1 MMFSALERM
10 IAFRYLR
17 SRRQEGFISV
27 IAWFS
32 LAGIALGVATLIVV
46 MSVMNGFRAELL
58 SRILGLNGHISIIAP
73 NQAFTHYDQ
82 VAEQIRRQPG
92 VIAVTPLAEGQALVI
107 VGGRA
112 SGVVVRGMRT
122 QDLAQRQIL
131 ARNIKAGDLRN
142 VTNGDV
148 IIIGARMAQRL
159 KVGIGDTLT
168 LISPKLAETAL
179 GVIPRLKQFTIGA
192 VFEIGMY
199 EYDDSFVFMPL
210 ETAQAFLEMENDVSY
225 IEVMI
230 NDLEKIEKISRDIFI
245 ALDGK
250 YTVRDWQRV
259 NQTFFTAIQ
268 VERNVMFLILTLM
281 ILVAAFNIIS
291 SLIMLVKDKSRD
303 IAILRTMGASRRM
316 VMSIFLLAGSS
327 IGVLG
332 TCIGTGLGVAFAL
345 NIESIRQTI
354 QSLTRVELFS
364 AEIYF
369 LSKLPAI
376 LRLEDVGLVVSI
388 AIGLS
393 ILATLYPSWRA
404 ARIDPIEALRYE

>member
-1 MMFSALERM
+1 MFSALERL

-58 SRILGLNGHISIIAP
+58 SRILGLNGHISVMAP
-73 NQAFTHYDQ
+73 NQAFTDFDRIATQ
-82 VAEQIRRQPG
+82 VRQQPG
-92 VIAVTPLAEGQALVI
+92 VTAAVPLVEGQALVI

-112 SGVVVRGMRT
+112 SGVVVRGMRP
-122 QDLAQRQIL
+122 QDLAN
-131 ARNIKAGDLRN
+131 RNIIADNIKTGELSKI
-142 VTNGDV
+142 TGTET
-148 IIIGARMAQRL
+148 ILIGARMAQRF
-159 KVGIGDTLT
+159 KIGVGDTLT
-168 LISPKLAETAL
+168 LISPKLAETAI
-179 GVIPRLKQFTIGA
+179 GVIPRLKQFTVGA
-192 VFEIGMY
+192 IFEVGMY

-210 ETAQAFLEMENDVSY
+210 DAAQAFLEMDKDISY
-225 IEVMI
+225 IEVMVT
-230 NDLEKIEKISRDIFI
+230 DLEKVEEVSRRIFM
-245 ALDGK
+245 ALEGQ

-259 NQTFFTAIQ
+259 NQTFFNAVQ

-291 SLIMLVKDKSRD
+291 SMIMLVKDKSRD
-303 IAILRTMGASRRM
+303 IAILRTMGASRGM
-316 VMSIFLLAGSS
+316 VMRIFLLAGSS

-332 TCIGTGLGVAFAL
+332 TCLGAGLGVAFAL
-345 NIESIRQTI
+345 NIESIRQGI
-354 QSLTRVELFS
+354 QSLAKVELFS

-376 LRLEDVGLVVSI
+376 LRIEDVGIVVSM
-388 AIGLS
+388 AMGLS

-404 ARIDPIEALRYE
+404 GRVDPIEALRYE

>member
-1 MMFSALERM
+1 MFSALERM

-58 SRILGLNGHISIIAP
+58 SRILGLNGHISVIAP
-73 NQAFTHYDQ
+73 NQAFTDFDRIATQ
-82 VAEQIRRQPG
+82 VGQQPG
-92 VIAVTPLAEGQALVI
+92 VAAAVPLVEGQALVI

-112 SGVVVRGMRT
+112 SGVVVRGMRP
-122 QDLAQRQIL
+122 QDLAKRNIL
-131 ARNIKAGDLRN
+131 ANNIK
-142 VTNGDV
+142 NGELNR
-148 IIIGARMAQRL
+148 ITGTETILIGARMAQRF
-159 KVGIGDTLT
+159 KIGVGDTLT
-168 LISPKLAETAL
+168 LISPKLAETAI
-179 GVIPRLKQFTIGA
+179 GVIPRLKQFTVGA
-192 VFEIGMY
+192 IFEVGMY
-199 EYDDSFVFMPL
+199 EYDDSFIFMPL
-210 ETAQAFLEMENDVSY
+210 DAAQAFLEMENDISY
-225 IEVMI
+225 IEVMVT
-230 NDLEKIEKISRDIFI
+230 DLEKVEEVSRNIFM
-245 ALDGK
+245 ALEGR

-259 NQTFFTAIQ
+259 NQTFFNAVQ

-291 SLIMLVKDKSRD
+291 SMIMLVKDKSRD
-303 IAILRTMGASRRM
+303 IAILRTMGASRGM
-316 VMSIFLLAGSS
+316 VMRIFLLAGSS

-332 TCIGTGLGVAFAL
+332 TCLGAGLGIAFAL
-345 NIESIRQTI
+345 NIESIRQGI
-354 QSLTRVELFS
+354 QSLAKVELFS

-376 LRLEDVGLVVSI
+376 LRIEDVGLVVSM
-388 AIGLS
+388 AMGLS

-404 ARIDPIEALRYE
+404 GRVDPIEALRYE

>member
-1 MMFSALERM
+1 MFSALERM

-58 SRILGLNGHISIIAP
+58 SRILGLNGHISIMAP
-73 NQAFTHYDQ
+73 NQAFTDFDRIATQ
-82 VAEQIRRQPG
+82 VKQQSD
-92 VIAVTPLAEGQALVI
+92 VIAAVPLVEGQALVI

-112 SGVVVRGMRT
+112 SGVVVRGMRP
-122 QDLAQRQIL
+122 QDLAKRNIL
-131 ARNIKAGDLRN
+131 ANNIKNGSLSN
-142 VTNGDV
+142 VTGMET
-148 IIIGARMAQRL
+148 ILIGARMAQRF
-159 KVGIGDTLT
+159 KIGVGDTLT
-168 LISPKLAETAL
+168 LISPKLAETAI
-179 GVIPRLKQFTIGA
+179 GVIPRLKQFTVGA
-192 VFEIGMY
+192 IFEVGMY

-210 ETAQAFLEMENDVSY
+210 ESAQAFLEMDKDISY
-225 IEVMI
+225 IEVMVD
-230 NDLEKIEKISRDIFI
+230 DLEKVEDVSRKIFMT
-245 ALDGK
+245 LEGK

-259 NQTFFTAIQ
+259 NQTFFNAVQ

-291 SLIMLVKDKSRD
+291 SMIMLVKDKSRD
-303 IAILRTMGASRRM
+303 IAILRTMGASRGM
-316 VMSIFLLAGSS
+316 VMRIFLLAGSS

-332 TCIGTGLGVAFAL
+332 TCLGAGLGIAFAL
-345 NIESIRQTI
+345 NIEAIRQGI
-354 QSLTRVELFS
+354 QSLAKVELFS

-376 LRLEDVGLVVSI
+376 LRIEDVGIVVSM
-388 AIGLS
+388 AMGLS

-404 ARIDPIEALRYE
+404 GRVDPIEALRYE